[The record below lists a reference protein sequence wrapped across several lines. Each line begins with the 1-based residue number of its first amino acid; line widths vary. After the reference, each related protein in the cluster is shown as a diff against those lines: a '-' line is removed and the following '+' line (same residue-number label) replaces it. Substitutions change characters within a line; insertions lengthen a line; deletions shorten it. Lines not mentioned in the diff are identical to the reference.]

1 MTAVSRIDD
10 ETAAVLEAI
19 RSRRSIRAF
28 RPDPVA
34 PEIIRQILD
43 TAARAPSGSNIQPWQ
58 VVVVTGE
65 ALAKLGDELASLSL
79 AGDQGE
85 NEYAYYPRKWRDPYL
100 TRRRTVGWALYG
112 SLGIERGQKERMAVQ
127 HARNFRF
134 FDAPVGLFFTL
145 DRDMEP
151 GSWLDLG
158 MFVQNVMIAA
168 RGLGLDTCPQ
178 AAFCS
183 YHRQICARLA
193 IPDDRQ
199 LIMGMALGHAETSAP
214 ENRFETEREPVDG
227 FTRFVDTLP

>member
-1 MTAVSRIDD
+1 MTAASHIDSR
-10 ETAAVLEAI
+10 AAIVLEAI

-34 PEIIRQILD
+34 PETVRQILD

-58 VVVVTGE
+58 VIVVTGE
-65 ALAKLGDELASLSL
+65 ALAKLGDELAALSLSGD
-79 AGDQGE
+79 AGE
-85 NEYAYYPRKWRDPYL
+85 KEYNYYPREWRDPYL
-100 TRRRTVGWALYG
+100 TRRRAVGWALYG
-112 SLGIERGQKERMAVQ
+112 SLGIERGQTDRMAAQ

-183 YHRQICARLA
+183 YHRQIGAMLA

-199 LIMGMALGHAETSAP
+199 LIMGMALGHAETTAP
-214 ENRFETEREPVDG
+214 ENRFETDREPVEE